1 MERHLRL
8 GFSGFLLTGTEAG
21 SPLPAGS
28 GLPGVSEGA
37 RCHVCALMQDP
48 GRAASCFHRALWL
61 FYLSLQK
68 YLTPSASLFENS
80 VH

>member
-8 GFSGFLLTGTEAG
+8 GVFRVLCWTGTEAG
-21 SPLPAGS
+21 SPAPSRLAAAA
-28 GLPGVSEGA
+28 SEGA

-48 GRAASCFHRALWL
+48 GRAASCFHRRWL